1 MVNESV
7 LICVHGYTKKPR
19 AGEKAWSEVVND
31 RLKRALKLAEFFKKA
46 GIINYLVF
54 SGGVVNDNRVEA
66 DAIYEHAKKTFPEL
80 FGLVND
86 VILERESKNTQQNVD
101 EIMKWALKKNAAII
115 AISSK
120 DHAARIM
127 NDWAYNMNAER
138 HLLLVSPSEDSYSEL
153 GRTKKP
159 IVIEPPFWA
168 YESLEKIFSVPDNKK
183 EALKKAFR
191 KAISDA
197 LNDGEKEVP

>member
-1 MVNESV
+1 MVNEAV
-7 LICVHGYTKKPR
+7 LICIHGYTQKPR
-19 AGEKAWSEVVND
+19 TGERTWVEVVND

-54 SGGVVNDNRVEA
+54 SGGVLNSNKVEA
-66 DAIYEHAKKTFPEL
+66 DIIYEHAKKTFPKL
-80 FGLVND
+80 FELVND

-101 EIMKWALKKNAAII
+101 EIIKWALKKNAAII

-127 NDWAYNMNAER
+127 NDWAYNIDAER
-138 HLLLVSPSEDSYSEL
+138 HLLLVSPSEESYSEL
-153 GRTKKP
+153 GHTKKP

-168 YESLEKIFSVPDNKK
+168 YECLEKIFSVPDNKK
-183 EALKKAFR
+183 DTVKKAFE
-191 KAISDA
+191 KAISDS
-197 LNDGEKEVP
+197 LNDSKKQ